1 MVNQNRFRLLSSN
14 PEGQMAT
21 AFQVLKE
28 NDFQFRI
35 LYVPNPNVS
44 RQIKHVSDIQ
54 VLKNSYLEPL
64 PQEVSRT
71 QVRR

>member
-28 NDFQFRI
+28 NDLQFRI
-35 LYVPNPNVS
+35 LYVT
-44 RQIKHVSDIQ
+44 Q
-54 VLKNSYLEPL
+54 
-64 PQEVSRT
+64 PQRVKT
-71 QVRR
+71 D